1 MCWGY
6 VRNVLGPIVQWCSV
20 FGNPSPSILC
30 CSQRLLPPP
39 CSPTHMHGHTRTHK
53 PTGTNTPPGQCVP
66 WSLTL
71 NRPPRLNTTD
81 RQASGHQVHQV
92 KRWLSEQ
99 NTAGCFHL
107 FATFCLMGERKENN
121 GLSVFD
127 AFLWGWLHDHHCIF
141 TLTYQQSV
149 TLQNRF
155 WTDSFFFYCHFL
167 LWMFL
172 EKQLDPLKHFTS

>member
-6 VRNVLGPIVQWCSV
+6 VRNVLGPIVPWCSV

-39 CSPTHMHGHTRTHK
+39 SSPTHMHGHTRTHK

-92 KRWLSEQ
+92 KHGDWASKTQ
-99 NTAGCFHL
+99 PVIFT
-107 FATFCLMGERKENN
+107 CLLREKENKTKA
-121 GLSVFD
+121 SVSLTQFCPGSTTWPS
-127 AFLWGWLHDHHCIF
+127 LNVC
-141 TLTYQQSV
+141 TLISAIWDLPRQI
-149 TLQNRF
+149 LR
-155 WTDSFFFYCHFL
+155 SFFNCPFP

-172 EKQLDPLKHFTS
+172 KNQLDPLKHFAS